1 MMTCWGKV
9 ALIGRV
15 FSYLRVLCTHSLFAF
30 PSSLIYLHI
39 FQAVQTSTSLNIC
52 HHVRSFFWLSTTL
65 EHTQTESIKTLF
77 AAMDLFQAK
86 GYSLMPNP
94 YQPSSGQQSLSAAS
108 VHCGPTS
115 SSSLEYLLTSSIS
128 STNHHLGP
136 HDFDLEDFDDEE
148 IQLYTTGAGGAGDDD
163 DCCSDNGFMA
173 SLSQMGDDGELSSSF
188 DHPNATSVIVTDSSL
203 EEQHQLHH
211 HLLGISNGDVSNC
224 SSNSSMTFSPLKENM
239 TSLSTAPN
247 NEASLSNQSKGGKK
261 QRQRSSKPRA
271 RPKSPTLVVKLK
283 RNRRIKAND
292 RERNRMHML
301 NKALEKLR
309 GVLPS
314 CSGNSSSSL
323 SADSSKMTKIETLR
337 FAHNYIW
344 ALSETL
350 KTLDASPNGTVS
362 TVDANAAFENAMEE
376 AKGVF
381 DFNILNSHSQS
392 SCHSTSSTPSP
403 CPSTSDFSA
412 SIASSSS
419 PGLQFSWLLQLFS
432 SGHLLFL
439 SWTFCLISNRISQY
453 IVARTVIV
461 YDLFKSSK
469 KKEHFMLHLF
479 CLNWHCSR

>member
-1 MMTCWGKV
+1 MAV
-9 ALIGRV
+9 SV
-15 FSYLRVLCTHSLFAF
+15 FLLARTCTHSVCLPIISNLFAHISGRANIDIF
-30 PSSLIYLHI
+30 KYLPSRPFILLCL
-39 FQAVQTSTSLNIC
+39 T
-52 HHVRSFFWLSTTL
+52 STTL
-65 EHTQTESIKTLF
+65 EHTHSHTEQKDTQTTF
-77 AAMDLFQAK
+77 AAMDLFPKA
-86 GYSLMPNP
+86 YSLMPNP
-94 YQPSSGQQSLSAAS
+94 YQPSSGQQQQSLSAAS
-108 VHCGPTS
+108 VQQHCGATS
-115 SSSLEYLLTSSIS
+115 STSSLEYLLTSSIS
-128 STNHHLGP
+128 STNHHLG

-148 IQLYTTGAGGAGDDD
+148 IQLYTAGAGVGAVDDDD

-188 DHPNATSVIVTDSSL
+188 DHPNATSVIVTESSL
-203 EEQHQLHH
+203 EEQHHLHQ
-211 HLLGISNGDVSNC
+211 HLLGMTSNGDVSN
-224 SSNSSMTFSPLKENM
+224 SSSSSSMTFSPLKENM
-239 TSLSTAPN
+239 TSLTTNTPT
-247 NEASLSNQSKGGKK
+247 NEGPSSNQSKGNGKK

-309 GVLPS
+309 GVLPT
-314 CSGNSSSSL
+314 CSGNISSSL

-419 PGLQFSWLLQLFS
+419 PGLQF
-432 SGHLLFL
+432 
-439 SWTFCLISNRISQY
+439 
-453 IVARTVIV
+453 
-461 YDLFKSSK
+461 
-469 KKEHFMLHLF
+469 
-479 CLNWHCSR
+479 